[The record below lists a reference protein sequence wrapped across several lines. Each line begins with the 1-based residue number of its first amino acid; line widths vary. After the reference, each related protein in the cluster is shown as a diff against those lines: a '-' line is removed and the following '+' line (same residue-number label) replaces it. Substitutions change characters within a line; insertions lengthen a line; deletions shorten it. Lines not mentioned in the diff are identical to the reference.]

1 MAEYFENKIAIVT
14 GGGSG
19 IGRTCAQTFA
29 EAGAKVVVADVQ
41 AEGGNETV
49 ALINGNGGEATFFE
63 ADVAVAK
70 DVESLVSRT
79 VETYGGLDMAY
90 NNAGIEPPVAKIADI
105 IEEDWDK
112 VISINMK
119 SIWLCMKYEIKA
131 MLARG
136 GGSIVNTASVVG
148 FLGQPEMASY
158 VAGKHAVLG
167 LTKTAAL
174 EYVADNIRV
183 NAVCPAIVDTPM
195 VERFTKGDAE
205 VVASLTAQY
214 PIKRLLDPQEVA
226 NAVLWLCSDK
236 ASYLN
241 GHSLVMDGGFSIQ

>member
-1 MAEYFENKIAIVT
+1 MAEYFENKIGIVT

-19 IGRTCAQTFA
+19 IGQTCALTFA
-29 EAGAKVVVADVQ
+29 GAGAKVVVADVQ

-49 ALINGNGGEATFFE
+49 ALINGNGGEATFVKT
-63 ADVAVAK
+63 DVAVAK
-70 DVESLVSRT
+70 DVEALISRT
-79 VETYGGLDMAY
+79 VATYGGLDIAY
-90 NNAGIEPPVAKIADI
+90 NNAGIEPPVAKVADI
-105 IEEDWDK
+105 VEEDWDN

-131 MLARG
+131 MLERG
-136 GGSIVNTASVVG
+136 GGAIVNMASVVG

-167 LTKTAAL
+167 LTRTAAL

-205 VVASLTAQY
+205 VVAALTAQY

-226 NAVLWLCSDK
+226 DAVLWLCSDK

>member
-19 IGRTCAQTFA
+19 IGQTCALTFA
-29 EAGAKVVVADVQ
+29 GAGAKVVVADVQ
-41 AEGGNETV
+41 PKRGNPAAV
-49 ALINGNGGEATFFE
+49 KVNGTRREATFI
-63 ADVAVAK
+63 ALDVAVGK
-70 DVESLVSRT
+70 DVEGPISRT
-79 VETYGGLDMAY
+79 VTTYGGLDIAY
-90 NNAGIEPPVAKIADI
+90 NNAGIEPPVAKMADI
-105 IEEDWDK
+105 VEEDWDK

-131 MLARG
+131 MLERG
-136 GGSIVNTASVVG
+136 GGAIVNMASVVG

-167 LTKTAAL
+167 LTRTAAL

-205 VVASLTAQY
+205 VVAALTAQY
-214 PIKRLLDPQEVA
+214 PMKRLLDPQEVA
-226 NAVLWLCSDK
+226 DAVLWLCSDK

>member
-19 IGRTCAQTFA
+19 IGQTCALTFA
-29 EAGAKVVVADVQ
+29 GAGAKVVVADVQ

-49 ALINGNGGEATFFE
+49 ALINGNGGEATFVKT
-63 ADVAVAK
+63 DVAVAK
-70 DVESLVSRT
+70 DVEALISRT
-79 VETYGGLDMAY
+79 VATYGGLDIAY
-90 NNAGIEPPVAKIADI
+90 NNAGIEPPVAKVADI
-105 IEEDWDK
+105 VEEDWDN
-112 VISINMK
+112 VIRINMK

-131 MLARG
+131 MLERG
-136 GGSIVNTASVVG
+136 GGAIVNMASVVG

-167 LTKTAAL
+167 LTRTAAL

-205 VVASLTAQY
+205 VVAALTAQY

-226 NAVLWLCSDK
+226 DAVLWLCSDK

>member
-19 IGRTCAQTFA
+19 IGQTCALTFA
-29 EAGAKVVVADVQ
+29 GAGAKVVVADVQ

-49 ALINGNGGEATFFE
+49 ALINGTGGEATFIE
-63 ADVAVAK
+63 TDVAVAK
-70 DVESLVSRT
+70 DVEALISRT
-79 VETYGGLDMAY
+79 VATYGGLDIAY
-90 NNAGIEPPVAKIADI
+90 NNAGIEPPVAKMADI
-105 IEEDWDK
+105 VEEDWDK

-131 MLARG
+131 MLERG
-136 GGSIVNTASVVG
+136 GGAIVNMASVVG

-167 LTKTAAL
+167 LTRTAAL

-205 VVASLTAQY
+205 VVAALTAQY
-214 PIKRLLDPQEVA
+214 PMKRLLDPQEVA
-226 NAVLWLCSDK
+226 DAVLWLCSDK

>member
-1 MAEYFENKIAIVT
+1 MDI
-14 GGGSG
+14 
-19 IGRTCAQTFA
+19 
-29 EAGAKVVVADVQ
+29 
-41 AEGGNETV
+41 
-49 ALINGNGGEATFFE
+49 
-63 ADVAVAK
+63 
-70 DVESLVSRT
+70 
-79 VETYGGLDMAY
+79 AY
-90 NNAGIEPPVAKIADI
+90 NNAGIEPPVAKMADI
-105 IEEDWDK
+105 VEEDWDK

-131 MLARG
+131 MLERG
-136 GGSIVNTASVVG
+136 GGAIVNMASVVG

-167 LTKTAAL
+167 LTRTAAL

-205 VVASLTAQY
+205 VVAALTAQY
-214 PIKRLLDPQEVA
+214 PMKRLLDPQEVA
-226 NAVLWLCSDK
+226 DAVLWLCSDK

>member
-19 IGRTCAQTFA
+19 IGQTCALTFA
-29 EAGAKVVVADVQ
+29 GAGAKVVVADVQ

-49 ALINGNGGEATFFE
+49 ALINGNGGEATFIE
-63 ADVAVAK
+63 TDVAIAK
-70 DVESLVSRT
+70 DVEALISRT
-79 VETYGGLDMAY
+79 VETYGGLDIAY
-90 NNAGIEPPVAKIADI
+90 NNAGIEPPVAKMADI
-105 IEEDWDK
+105 VEEDWDK

-131 MLARG
+131 MLERG
-136 GGSIVNTASVVG
+136 GGAIVNMASVVG

-167 LTKTAAL
+167 LTRTAAL

-205 VVASLTAQY
+205 VVAALTAQY

-226 NAVLWLCSDK
+226 DAVLWLCSDK

>member
-19 IGRTCAQTFA
+19 IGRTCALTFA
-29 EAGAKVVVADVQ
+29 GAGAKVVVADVQ
-41 AEGGNETV
+41 AEGGNATV
-49 ALINGNGGEATFFE
+49 ALINGNGDEATFVE
-63 ADVAVAK
+63 TDVSVAK
-70 DVESLVSRT
+70 DVESLISRT
-79 VETYGGLDMAY
+79 VATYGGLDMAY
-90 NNAGIEPPVAKIADI
+90 NNAGIEPPVAKTADI
-105 IEEDWDK
+105 VEEDWDN

-131 MLARG
+131 MLERG
-136 GGSIVNTASVVG
+136 GGAIVNMASVVG

-167 LTKTAAL
+167 LTRTAAL

-195 VERFTKGDAE
+195 VDRFTNGDAE
-205 VVASLTAQY
+205 VVAALTAQY

-226 NAVLWLCSDK
+226 DAVLWLCSDK